1 MSGEEPAGSGTGGDV
16 AVRFV
21 LVAAVA
27 DNRVIGRDG
36 DMPWHIPEDLK
47 HFKRTTTGHPVVMG
61 RKTYESIARQLGG
74 PLPDRHSVVLTTR
87 DLDLP
92 EGAEAVDSVDSAVA
106 AAENAADEM
115 GVETVYVVG
124 GATVYEQFLAR
135 AAGLVRTELDE
146 THEGDTR
153 FPQWDRGGWV
163 ETDRDDR
170 DGFSFVTYERRGHR
184 EHREPDAA
192 DRGAEESDD

>member
-1 MSGEEPAGSGTGGDV
+1 MSGEELSGSETEGDA

-36 DMPWHIPEDLK
+36 TMPWHLPEDLK
-47 HFKRTTTGHPVVMG
+47 QFKRTTTGHPVVMG

-74 PLPDRHSVVLTTR
+74 PLPERHSVLLTTR

-92 EGAEAVDSVDSAVA
+92 EGAEAVESVESAVA
-106 AAENAADEM
+106 AAEDAADEM

-124 GATVYEQFLAR
+124 GATVYEQFLGR
-135 AAGLVRTELDE
+135 AAGLVLTELDAA
-146 THEGDTR
+146 HEGDTR
-153 FPQWDRGGWV
+153 FPEWDRGKWV

-170 DGFSFVTYERRGHR
+170 DGFSFVTYERKQ
-184 EHREPDAA
+184 PAAA
-192 DRGAEESDD
+192 DRGAEESDE